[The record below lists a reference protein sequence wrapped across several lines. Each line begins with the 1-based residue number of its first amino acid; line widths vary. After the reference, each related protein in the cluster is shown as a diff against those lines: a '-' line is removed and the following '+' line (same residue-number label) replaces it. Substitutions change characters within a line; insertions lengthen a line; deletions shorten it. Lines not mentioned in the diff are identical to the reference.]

1 MLTNKY
7 TKYAALIAMAIVIYT
22 SPAITETTQTTAA
35 LNGADIPV
43 LQEQAAKAGINHTY
57 DGPWEY
63 FVGGGVATLDCNGD
77 RRPDIIMAGGSNPTQ
92 LFINQSSTGGELKF
106 KQVAL
111 KIAPKKAKNVTG
123 VYPLDIDNDGHKDL
137 IFLRVGQNLILKG
150 GPDCSF
156 TNGNQALAFNGGKA
170 WTTAF
175 SATFEQA
182 SKFPTLAF
190 GNYVDRDKPG
200 SPWGTCHDNV
210 LNRPSG
216 SQNPDYSIQ
225 TLLTPGYC
233 ALSMMFTDWNKSG
246 TPALRISNDRQ
257 YYRDGE
263 EQMWHV
269 NPQASPR
276 LYTRADGWQKLTIW
290 GMGIAEAD
298 LNNDGRPEY
307 ALTSMGDTKIQS
319 LERDADDQPI
329 YRDIAW
335 ERGATAHRPY
345 TGDDLKPSTGWHS
358 EFADFNN
365 DGLLDLF
372 IAKGNVEKMQDF
384 TKFDPDNL
392 LLGQHDG
399 KFAEAGKQAGI
410 ALKTRGR
417 GAAIVDLNMDGML
430 DLIVINRGSPASVFR
445 NLGGK
450 TTTKPR
456 PMGNW
461 LQIELQEDGANR
473 DAIGAQISI
482 KSGNNNRT
490 RKVSIGGGHGSDSL
504 GFIHV
509 GLGVAERA
517 SVRVKWPDGSWS
529 APYRV
534 FANNFVVIKKDDS
547 AVRYWY
553 PE

>member
-1 MLTNKY
+1 MRSNK
-7 TKYAALIAMAIVIYT
+7 TTIHLALITIILAVSS
-22 SPAITETTQTTAA
+22 SPAITETTQTMAS

-57 DGPWEY
+57 DGPWEF
-63 FVGGGVATLDCNGD
+63 FVGGGVATLDCNAD
-77 RRPDIIMAGGSNPTQ
+77 RRPDIMMAGGSNPAQ
-92 LFINQSSTGGELKF
+92 LFINQSSTGGELSFTNKPLEIDPN
-106 KQVAL
+106 KT
-111 KIAPKKAKNVTG
+111 KNVTG
-123 VYPLDIDNDGHKDL
+123 IYPLDVDNDGHKDL
-137 IFLRVGQNLILKG
+137 ILLRVGENIILKG

-156 TNGNQALAFNGGKA
+156 TNGNPALAINGGKA

-175 SATFEQA
+175 TATFE
-182 SKFPTLAF
+182 KERLFPTLAF
-190 GNYVDRDKPG
+190 GNYVDRDAPG

-210 LNRPSG
+210 LIRPVG
-216 SQNPDYSIQ
+216 FKKPDYSQQ
-225 TLLTPGYC
+225 TALSPGFC

-246 TPALRISNDRQ
+246 TPSLRISNDRQ

-269 NPQASPR
+269 EKQFPPR

-319 LERDADDQPI
+319 LERDAEGQPI

-345 TGDDLKPSTGWHS
+345 TGNDLKPSTGWHS

-372 IAKGNVEKMQDF
+372 IAKGNVEKMLDF
-384 TKFDPDNL
+384 TGFDPDNL

-410 ALKTRGR
+410 ALNTRGR

-430 DLIVINRGSPASVFR
+430 DLVVINRGSPASVFR
-445 NLGGK
+445 SLGGK
-450 TTTKPR
+450 TTNKSR

-461 LQIELQEDGANR
+461 LQIELQQDGVNR
-473 DAIGAQISI
+473 DAVGAQISI
-482 KSGNNNRT
+482 KSGNNNRA

-517 SVRVKWPDGSWS
+517 SIRVKWPGGSWS

-534 FANNFVVIKKDDS
+534 FANNFVVIKKDNS